1 VIPLRGPGLTRAFSF
16 FRSTDGPRTRGGR
29 PPPPLWPLL
38 PLVKRD
44 PPGVETLG
52 VLVDVKGFFGRDEYP
67 WHVFLDNVLLI
78 PMTLSELASSPG
90 ESFPSAEELF
100 ASGWRVD

>member
-1 VIPLRGPGLTRAFSF
+1 MAPAPEADALRRRNLVFLHNPYFW
-16 FRSTDGPRTRGGR
+16 
-29 PPPPLWPLL
+29 PLWPLL
-38 PLVKRD
+38 PLVRRT

-52 VLVDVKGFFGRDEYP
+52 VLVDVKGFFGRDEDP
-67 WHVFLDNVLLI
+67 WHVFLDNVLRI
-78 PMTLSELASSPG
+78 PMTLSELAASPG

>member
-1 VIPLRGPGLTRAFSF
+1 MAPAPAADALRRRNLVFLHNPYFW
-16 FRSTDGPRTRGGR
+16 
-29 PPPPLWPLL
+29 PLWPLL

-52 VLVDVKGFFGRDEYP
+52 VLIDVKGFFGKDECA

-78 PMTLSELASSPG
+78 PVTFAERATVSAEA
-90 ESFPSAEELF
+90 FTSAEELF